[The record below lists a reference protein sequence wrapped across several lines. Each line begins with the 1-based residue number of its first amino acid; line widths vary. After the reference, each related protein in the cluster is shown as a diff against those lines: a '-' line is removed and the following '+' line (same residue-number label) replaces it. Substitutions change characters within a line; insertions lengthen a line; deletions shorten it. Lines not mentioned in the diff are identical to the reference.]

1 MGVVSGYDMTFEA
14 AVTKL
19 MYLLGNFKK
28 KEKIAELLETNLRG
42 EMTVS

>member
-19 MYLLGNFKK
+19 MHLLGNFKSNK
-28 KEKIAELLETNLRG
+28 KIAEYLETDLRG
-42 EMTVS
+42 ELTVN